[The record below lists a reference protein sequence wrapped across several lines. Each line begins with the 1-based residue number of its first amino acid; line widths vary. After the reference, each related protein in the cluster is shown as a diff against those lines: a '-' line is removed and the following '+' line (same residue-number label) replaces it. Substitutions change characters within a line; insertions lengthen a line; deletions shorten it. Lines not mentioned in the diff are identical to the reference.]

1 MKIDYIIPTLYR
13 DTLYRAI
20 DSIHREETDSKI
32 LICGEIKDGRGC
44 GNRNNGLNKVR
55 ADSDWIVFLDDDDY
69 LNKGFSKQLDNN
81 FDIVVLRMSQDA
93 SNPFYPPKIIPR
105 IEDSKLY
112 SGNVGCNFAIKTSL
126 YLKHKWM
133 FDVSAKNP
141 DWNFLKKALA
151 ETNKTKV
158 TNEIYYVAPMGGY
171 NKLKPTGKR

>member
-1 MKIDYIIPTLYR
+1 MMTIDYIIPTLYR
-13 DTLYRAI
+13 TTLSRTIA
-20 DSIHREETDSKI
+20 SIQREKVSHNL
-32 LICGEIKDGRGC
+32 LIFGTKDCAGY
-44 GNRNNGLNKVR
+44 NRNEGLKKVN
-55 ADSDWIVFLDDDDY
+55 DSDWIVFLDDDDY

-93 SNPFYPPKIIPR
+93 SNPFYPPKVIPR